1 MFIVPHKQSTK
12 QIVLDLF
19 KKGLTATEVAQE
31 SNKQLRG
38 KLNRPLTK
46 NSVMG
51 IKNRAGKCI
60 PKSFHNYPTE
70 RKKKTY
76 STYDKS
82 VAFNEKVEK
91 IPYEQTVKARLIAAL
106 R

>member
-1 MFIVPHKQSTK
+1 MFIVPHEQSTK

-38 KLNRPLTK
+38 QLNRPLTK

-60 PKSFHNYPTE
+60 PRDPRNYPTN
-70 RKKKTY
+70 RKRIKY
-76 STYDKS
+76 ETYDKTL
-82 VAFNEKVEK
+82 AFNEKVERV
-91 IPYEQTVKARLIAAL
+91 PYEQTVKARLIAAL

>member
-1 MFIVPHKQSTK
+1 MFIVPHEQSTK

-19 KKGLTATEVAQE
+19 EKGLTATEVAQE

-46 NSVMG
+46 NSVLG

-60 PKSFHNYPTE
+60 PKGFHNHPTE
-70 RKKKTY
+70 RKKKNL
-76 STYDKS
+76 
-82 VAFNEKVEK
+82 FN
-91 IPYEQTVKARLIAAL
+91 L
-106 R
+106 

>member
-1 MFIVPHKQSTK
+1 MFIVPHEQSTK

-19 KKGLTATEVAQE
+19 EKGLTGTEVAQE

-46 NSVMG
+46 NSVLG

-60 PKSFHNYPTE
+60 PKGFHNHPTE
-70 RKKKTY
+70 RKKK
-76 STYDKS
+76 
-82 VAFNEKVEK
+82 
-91 IPYEQTVKARLIAAL
+91 LIQPMISQ
-106 R
+106 

>member
-1 MFIVPHKQSTK
+1 MFIVPHKQETK
-12 QIVLDLF
+12 QIVLNLF
-19 KKGLTATEVAQE
+19 KKGLTATQVAVE
-31 SNKQLRG
+31 ANRLCRG
-38 KLNRPLTK
+38 TLNRLLTK

-60 PKSFHNYPTE
+60 PKGFHNYPTE

-82 VAFNEKVEK
+82 VAFNEKIERV
-91 IPYEQTVKARLIAAL
+91 PYEQTVKARLIAAL

>member
-1 MFIVPHKQSTK
+1 MFIINHTETTK
-12 QIVLDLF
+12 HVVLSLF
-19 KKGLTATEVAQE
+19 KKGLSATEVARE

-38 KLNRPLTK
+38 QLNRLLTK

-60 PKSFHNYPTE
+60 PRDPRNYPKE

-82 VAFNEKVEK
+82 VAFNEKIERV
-91 IPYEQTVKARLIAAL
+91 PYEQAVKARLIAAL
-106 R
+106 K

>member
-1 MFIVPHKQSTK
+1 MFIVPHKQETK

-38 KLNRPLTK
+38 QLNRLLTK
-46 NSVMG
+46 NSVLG

-60 PKSFHNYPTE
+60 PKGFHNYPTE

-82 VAFNEKVEK
+82 VAFNEKVER

>member
-1 MFIVPHKQSTK
+1 MFIINHTETTK
-12 QIVLDLF
+12 NVVLSLF
-19 KKGLTATEVAQE
+19 KKGLSATEVARE

-38 KLNRPLTK
+38 QLNRLLTK

-60 PKSFHNYPTE
+60 PRDPRNYPKE
-70 RKKKTY
+70 RKKITY
-76 STYDKS
+76 PAYDKS
-82 VAFNEKVEK
+82 VAFNEKIERV
-91 IPYEQTVKARLIAAL
+91 PYEQTVKARLIAAL

>member
-1 MFIVPHKQSTK
+1 MFIIPHKQETK
-12 QIVLDLF
+12 QIVLNLF
-19 KKGLTATEVAQE
+19 KKGLTATQVAVE
-31 SNKQLRG
+31 ANRLCRG
-38 KLNRPLTK
+38 TLNILLTK

-60 PKSFHNYPTE
+60 PKGFHNYPTE

-82 VAFNEKVEK
+82 AAFNEKVERV
-91 IPYEQTVKARLIAAL
+91 PYEQTVKARLIAAL